1 MAKIDVGGELN
12 PITTE
17 GILADSQ
24 TVVNRDSS
32 YSRFHN
38 QRQQAINK
46 ALGQDV
52 DDLDSRFDSAVS
64 GLQIAHG
71 FVAQLTGNTLEFS
84 STDQS
89 SDVITYNVDNGVL
102 YVSNGNS

>member
-38 QRQQAINK
+38 
-46 ALGQDV
+46 
-52 DDLDSRFDSAVS
+52 
-64 GLQIAHG
+64 
-71 FVAQLTGNTLEFS
+71 
-84 STDQS
+84 
-89 SDVITYNVDNGVL
+89 
-102 YVSNGNS
+102 